1 MRYSPLVFLL
11 PALLL
16 ASGCSTEISLRSSEE
31 AVTTSATAA
40 EALDYS
46 LYANVLETYVDEAGL
61 VDYVGL
67 QANPDD
73 LLAFNASLGDVA
85 PETFLSWSRETQ
97 MAFLIN
103 AYNSFTLQSIIDQ
116 NPLKDSIRDI
126 PGVWRVRQF
135 EIAGASKTLDN
146 IEHGT
151 LRPEYQDPRIHA
163 ALNCSAISC
172 PVLRREPYTGEKL
185 DAQLEEQVQIWI
197 EGTEGMAIDR
207 ENGVVAISELFNWF
221 GEDWLPEYGNT
232 EEFTGNEKERAALNF
247 ISQYLSSEDADYLRE
262 GNYQVQ
268 YLTYDWDL
276 NSQP

>member
-1 MRYSPLVFLL
+1 MRYSPLAFLI

-16 ASGCSTEISLRSSEE
+16 AGGCSTVIAPRPAED
-31 AVTTSATAA
+31 AVTASATDAA
-40 EALDYS
+40 PFDYS
-46 LYANVLETYVDEAGL
+46 LYAKVLETYVDEDGL

-73 LLAFNASLGDVA
+73 LLAFNESLGDVT
-85 PETFLSWSRETQ
+85 PETFLRWSREAQ

-172 PVLRREPYTGEKL
+172 PVLRREPYTAEQL

-197 EGTEGMAIDR
+197 EGTQGIAIDR
-207 ENGVVAISELFNWF
+207 ENGIVAISGLFSWF
-221 GEDWLPEYGNT
+221 GEDWIPGYGNT

-247 ISQYLSSEDADYLRE
+247 ISQYVTQEDADYLRE

-268 YLTYDWDL
+268 YLTYDWSL
-276 NSQP
+276 NIQP